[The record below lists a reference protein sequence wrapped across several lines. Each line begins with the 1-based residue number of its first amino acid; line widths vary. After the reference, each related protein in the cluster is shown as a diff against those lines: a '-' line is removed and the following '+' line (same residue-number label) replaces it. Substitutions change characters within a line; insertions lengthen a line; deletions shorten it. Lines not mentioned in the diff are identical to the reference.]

1 MRLGAILGK
10 SQAALWEVA
19 RANEKAKKA
28 EDKRL
33 AKEARR
39 DRTVRYKKD

>member
-19 RANEKAKKA
+19 RANEKAQ
-28 EDKRL
+28 KREE
-33 AKEARR
+33 KRR
-39 DRTVRYKKD
+39 RKDQRTPTVRYKKD